1 MARIPDAVIQRL
13 KQEVSLERLVQ
24 ARGIELKRHG
34 KDLMGLCPF
43 HDDHSPSLVVT
54 PDKNVWNCLGAC
66 QQGGD
71 VIQWVMKAQG
81 VSFRH
86 AVELLLADHPSLTE
100 ATAPVRIST
109 VRKLP
114 SPIQHDAGEAEAL
127 SQAVSYYHQTLLKT
141 PAAQAYL
148 AKRGLKS
155 SEMIG
160 HFRLGFANRT
170 LGLHLPP
177 NNRKT
182 GAQLRGLL
190 QKLGIIRESGH
201 EHFNGCIVFPVFD
214 RAGQVV
220 EIYGRKIADA
230 HLTAGTPVH
239 LYLPGEHRGLWNEVA
254 LEAAKEIILCESI
267 IDALTFWCAGY
278 RNVTASYGVNGF
290 TDAHRAALKKYE
302 TKRVLIAYD
311 RDEAGDKAAATLAG
325 ELMGMGIECYRVPFP
340 HRMDAN
346 EYSLKVQPAPKNL
359 GLLLNSAQWLGKGQA
374 PRRTQVEI
382 VPAPVE
388 PETPAEPEPAAK
400 EKNGSEPDSSLAAE
414 AVSPEE
420 EPAPPLMRT
429 ATDVPVEVRAQEI
442 VITLEDRRYRVRGLA
457 KNTSYDLLKVN
468 LLASGPNGFH
478 VDTLNLYAAHQ
489 RTAFIKQAALEM
501 GFHEQMVKDDVRTVL
516 RKLEEL
522 LDEQIRKALE
532 PAKTEIAMSEEER
545 RGALALLQDPKL
557 MERIL
562 EDFEQCGLVGE
573 EVNKQV
579 GYLAAVSRRLE
590 SPLAVVVQSSSAAGK
605 SSLMDAIL
613 ALVPEEECVQ
623 FSAMTGQSLYYMGE
637 MDLKHKVLAIA
648 EEEGASRA
656 AYPLKLLQSEG
667 VLSIASTGKDPATG
681 TLVTR
686 QYRVE
691 GPVMMF
697 LTTTAIDIDEELLNR
712 CLVLTVSEE
721 REQTQA
727 IHRLQRQAQTL
738 EGLLKRED
746 RRELVRLHQNAQR
759 LLRPLMVVNP
769 FANDLT
775 FPDAL
780 TRTRRDHLKYLTLI
794 RSIALLYQHQRPVKT
809 IERRGKS
816 IEYIEAV
823 ESDITLAN
831 RLVEEILGRSLDELQ
846 PQTRRLLLL
855 IDEKVRQECKRRKVE
870 RKDFFFSRRDV
881 RGWTQWGN
889 TVLKKHLARLEEME
903 YLLVHRGGRG
913 QSFVYE
919 LIFECT
925 EQPGR
930 VVLPG
935 LIDIEKLHYNGNR
948 SPLEESKSPTGRPQV
963 AGMSRGGRPRRTRM
977 NPGVNGVFTPKPPN
991 GIDTGIE
998 PQSPL

>member
-1 MARIPDAVIQRL
+1 
-13 KQEVSLERLVQ
+13 
-24 ARGIELKRHG
+24 
-34 KDLMGLCPF
+34 
-43 HDDHSPSLVVT
+43 
-54 PDKNVWNCLGAC
+54 
-66 QQGGD
+66 
-71 VIQWVMKAQG
+71 
-81 VSFRH
+81 
-86 AVELLLADHPSLTE
+86 
-100 ATAPVRIST
+100 
-109 VRKLP
+109 
-114 SPIQHDAGEAEAL
+114 
-127 SQAVSYYHQTLLKT
+127 
-141 PAAQAYL
+141 
-148 AKRGLKS
+148 
-155 SEMIG
+155 
-160 HFRLGFANRT
+160 
-170 LGLHLPP
+170 
-177 NNRKT
+177 
-182 GAQLRGLL
+182 
-190 QKLGIIRESGH
+190 
-201 EHFNGCIVFPVFD
+201 
-214 RAGQVV
+214 
-220 EIYGRKIADA
+220 
-230 HLTAGTPVH
+230 
-239 LYLPGEHRGLWNEVA
+239 
-254 LEAAKEIILCESI
+254 
-267 IDALTFWCAGY
+267 
-278 RNVTASYGVNGF
+278 
-290 TDAHRAALKKYE
+290 
-302 TKRVLIAYD
+302 
-311 RDEAGDKAAATLAG
+311 
-325 ELMGMGIECYRVPFP
+325 
-340 HRMDAN
+340 
-346 EYSLKVQPAPKNL
+346 
-359 GLLLNSAQWLGKGQA
+359 
-374 PRRTQVEI
+374 
-382 VPAPVE
+382 
-388 PETPAEPEPAAK
+388 
-400 EKNGSEPDSSLAAE
+400 
-414 AVSPEE
+414 
-420 EPAPPLMRT
+420 
-429 ATDVPVEVRAQEI
+429 
-442 VITLEDRRYRVRGLA
+442 
-457 KNTSYDLLKVN
+457 
-468 LLASGPNGFH
+468 
-478 VDTLNLYAAHQ
+478 
-489 RTAFIKQAALEM
+489 
-501 GFHEQMVKDDVRTVL
+501 
-516 RKLEEL
+516 
-522 LDEQIRKALE
+522 
-532 PAKTEIAMSEEER
+532 
-545 RGALALLQDPKL
+545 
-557 MERIL
+557 
-562 EDFEQCGLVGE
+562 
-573 EVNKQV
+573 
-579 GYLAAVSRRLE
+579 
-590 SPLAVVVQSSSAAGK
+590 
-605 SSLMDAIL
+605 
-613 ALVPEEECVQ
+613 
-623 FSAMTGQSLYYMGE
+623 MTGQSLYYMGE

-991 GIDTGIE
+991 GIDTGAE
-998 PQSPL
+998 PQPPL